1 MSDLKETEISR
12 SLNIL
17 SQLEHFKGENR
28 PDALVFFNELHDQLK
43 KTYKNTSTK
52 SSSSKV
58 LFSVITSLIAS
69 APLYKD
75 IIVPSNSD
83 LSINFLLK

>member
-52 SSSSKV
+52 SD
-58 LFSVITSLIAS
+58 IDSLAYLNTQIES
-69 APLYKD
+69 W
-75 IIVPSNSD
+75 
-83 LSINFLLK
+83 INN